1 MNLCKLF
8 NLKSEDSRGFCLFL
22 LAHFTIWVLLPLLRQ
37 SLPMDSLEAIIWGQI
52 CDFGTQKHPPLSGF
66 PAAFFFW
73 LFGQKAIGIYFLSQ
87 VFILL
92 GFAYIFRLA
101 RLFLSMEKSF
111 LCVILLEGVIYYG
124 FTSAEYNVNIVSLAL
139 WPMLTF
145 YFYKATHEGTLS
157 SWILFGIFTALNL
170 LTKYTCGVLI
180 MGAGLYMLAS
190 PQGRKAFKAFGFY
203 LSIIVALIIISPHII
218 WLYNYDFFVLDYFA
232 HRTGNTSSLGY
243 FSHLWHP
250 VKFILAQVLAGLG
263 AILLYFAAFYKNQ
276 RSSAPQVST
285 DDKLFILC
293 LGLAPLLIFA
303 SISLFTGVYLKSMWG
318 TPLLYMLT
326 IGLFVFFPFKLG
338 KTTFKNLLK
347 GAYALMF
354 LFALTAGIIYAAAD
368 GKKQNLDAKAF
379 ASLLHSAIGNDQKLY
394 YVAGDIW
401 HAANMSLYD
410 RDHPTVILDINNPS
424 NPWVKEETFLT
435 RGVLVISEAKET
447 YLALKNKYETTPLF
461 PFEIK
466 LKSTFGKTG
475 KMDIYYF
482 MILPSKEPQQ

>member
-1 MNLCKLF
+1 MNLIRESPF
-8 NLKSEDSRGFCLFL
+8 KSKESRSFFLFL
-22 LAHFTIWVLLPLLRQ
+22 LVHFALWTLLPLLRQ
-37 SLPMDSLEAIIWGQI
+37 SIPMDSVEAIIWGQI

-73 LFGQKAIGIYFLSQ
+73 LFGQKAIGIYLLSQ

-92 GFAYIFRLA
+92 GFVYIFRLA
-101 RLFLSMEKSF
+101 RLFLSAEKSF

-157 SWILFGIFTALNL
+157 SWILFGAFTALNL

-190 PQGRKAFKAFGFY
+190 PLGRKAFKTLGLY
-203 LSIIVALIIISPHII
+203 LSIITALIIISPHII

-232 HRTGNTSSLGY
+232 HRTGKPSSLGY
-243 FSHLWHP
+243 LSHLWHP
-250 VKFILAQVLAGLG
+250 VKFISAQVLAGLG
-263 AILLYFAAFYKNQ
+263 ALLLYFAAFYKNQ
-276 RSSAPQVST
+276 KSPTPQVSK

-303 SISLFTGVYLKSMWG
+303 AIALFTGVYLKSMWG

-326 IGLFVFFPFKLG
+326 IGLFVFFPFTLG

-354 LFALTAGIIYAAAD
+354 LFLSAAGAIYTCA
-368 GKKQNLDAKAF
+368 GGEKQNLDAKAF
-379 ASLLHSAIGNDQKLY
+379 AALLHSAIGGDQKLY

-401 HAANMSLYD
+401 YAANMSLYD
-410 RDHPTVILDINNPS
+410 RDRPTVILDIKNPH
-424 NPWVKEETFLT
+424 NPWVREADFLT
-435 RGVLVISEAKET
+435 RGVLIISEGKGSYHT
-447 YLALKNKYETTPLF
+447 LKSEYETTPLSML
-461 PFEIK
+461 EIK
-466 LKSTFGKTG
+466 MKSPFGKTE
-475 KMDIYYF
+475 KRDIYYF
-482 MILPSKEPQQ
+482 MILPSKEP

>member
-1 MNLCKLF
+1 MNLSKHF
-8 NLKSEDSRGFCLFL
+8 NFKSKESRSFCLFL
-22 LAHFTIWVLLPLLRQ
+22 MVHFVLWTLIPLLRQ
-37 SLPMDSLEAIIWGQI
+37 SIPMDSIEAVIWGQI

-73 LFGQKAIGIYFLSQ
+73 LFGQKAIGIYLLSQ

-92 GFAYIFRLA
+92 GFIYIFRLA
-101 RLFLSMEKSF
+101 RLFLSVEKSF

-145 YFYKATHEGTLS
+145 YFYKATHESSLS

-190 PQGRKAFKAFGFY
+190 PLGRKALKAFGFY
-203 LSIIVALIIISPHII
+203 LSIIIAVIIISPHII
-218 WLYNYDFFVLDYFA
+218 WLYSYDFFVLDYFA
-232 HRTGNTSSLGY
+232 HRTGSPSSLGY

-250 VKFILAQVLAGLG
+250 VKFISAQVLAGLG
-263 AILLYFAAFYKNQ
+263 AILLYFGAFYKNQ
-276 RSSAPQVST
+276 KSTTPQVSK
-285 DDKLFILC
+285 DDKLFIFC

-303 SISLFTGVYLKSMWG
+303 SIAFFTGVYLKSMWG
-318 TPLLYMLT
+318 VPLLYMLT
-326 IGLFVFFPFKLG
+326 IELFVFFPFALG

-354 LFALTAGIIYAAAD
+354 LFMLAAGTIYSYTD

-379 ASLLHSAIGNDQKLY
+379 AYLLHSAIGNDQKLY

-410 RDHPTVILDINNPS
+410 SDHPTVILDIKNPA
-424 NPWVKEETFLT
+424 NPWVQEATFLKH
-435 RGVLVISEAKET
+435 GVLVISEEKET
-447 YLALKNKYETTPLF
+447 YHALKNKYETTSLSSL
-461 PFEIK
+461 EIK

-482 MILPSKEPQQ
+482 MILPSKEP